1 MLTPLCRTVLARVA
15 VVGTVV
21 ALAGPAAAAP
31 HVAPVVA
38 AGSVQLRPLA
48 RYGPASAAGTTAP
61 SAQELD
67 NQAALA
73 SLRSWLMDQPGFK
86 DGEYLS
92 SSDDLDNKAITI
104 LWYGNSLFL
113 QSVLSEAS
121 RGIAVTVDH
130 SLFSSTQY
138 EEAAAKVL
146 SAPVASDFGGLIPQT
161 VSGDDTAF
169 KGLVVRVAYKDGG
182 VSDGRTA
189 TQTQLD
195 AVAKQATLISG
206 YPAKAVLSDAA
217 HPATTRDTD
226 TPAMNAGGLMLHGS
240 GICSSGFAISL
251 NNTTYTSTA
260 RHCTATPYTDR
271 DNSSVSYGNTQQV
284 VNLTQWRV
292 LTQTGFY
299 WMFDGNYATS
309 NHKTVNG
316 YGDVGINDYVF
327 TSGGNSG
334 THANLKVTTLTA
346 WWNDGYGVA
355 EEIEAQAPNN
365 GVAVMAGDSGGP
377 VFFYHTDNVT
387 VGASGMIQYYTGG
400 VTGGCGSARDA
411 NPCGNK
417 VGFTSAHATVNS
429 IPGASLYTG

>member
-1 MLTPLCRTVLARVA
+1 MALWSKGSLRCRPGSCGRVPTTGARIR
-15 VVGTVV
+15 G
-21 ALAGPAAAAP
+21 AP
-31 HVAPVVA
+31 
-38 AGSVQLRPLA
+38 GSSRC
-48 RYGPASAAGTTAP
+48 AGTTSACATLMTRARVSRP
-61 SAQELD
+61 SA
-67 NQAALA
+67 
-73 SLRSWLMDQPGFK
+73 SKTCSWPG
-86 DGEYLS
+86 L
-92 SSDDLDNKAITI
+92 
-104 LWYGNSLFL
+104 
-113 QSVLSEAS
+113 
-121 RGIAVTVDH
+121 
-130 SLFSSTQY
+130 
-138 EEAAAKVL
+138 
-146 SAPVASDFGGLIPQT
+146 
-161 VSGDDTAF
+161 
-169 KGLVVRVAYKDGG
+169 
-182 VSDGRTA
+182 
-189 TQTQLD
+189 
-195 AVAKQATLISG
+195 
-206 YPAKAVLSDAA
+206 
-217 HPATTRDTD
+217 
-226 TPAMNAGGLMLHGS
+226 
-240 GICSSGFAISL
+240 
-251 NNTTYTSTA
+251 YTSTA